1 MELYERDFF
10 ISEIIYGIKLLEDGD
25 SYIEIHPM
33 TIRQKFIAS
42 KVFMDAYQE
51 ALLNDVK
58 TRKEMVQLLI
68 DEEIWSEEFEKELNE
83 IDKKKEDA
91 KVTIYENFLRPS
103 TREKAREELRS
114 LEARELKLLSIKNA
128 NNHLDCEGIATYTR
142 SIWIIENTA
151 KFEDGTKYDF
161 SSKSVTQLMSKLSS
175 SDLDM
180 DDFRELARNDPW
192 KTMWAIEK
200 SAESIFQ
207 RKISELTDSQK
218 LLATWARIYDSIQES
233 PESPSD
239 DVVEDNDA
247 IDGWFIVQK
256 RKREKEQGKQKLD
269 GLDKKHGNAD
279 EVFVMARS
287 DEERREIVN
296 MNEAHGKGAIKNRL
310 QKMQVKGSKG
320 KGMEYH
326 NFGDVNQ
333 RKMMQAAAM
342 KNSKRR

>member
-10 ISEIIYGIKLLEDGD
+10 ISEIIYGIKLIKDGD

-33 TIRQKFIAS
+33 TIRQKYIAN

-58 TRKEMVQLLI
+58 TRKEMNQLLI
-68 DEEIWSEEFEKELNE
+68 DEGIWSEELEKELKG

-103 TREKAREELRS
+103 TREKTRKHLRE
-114 LEARELKLLSIKNA
+114 LEAREVKLLSIKNA
-128 NNHLDCEGIATYTR
+128 NNHLDCEGIATYTK
-142 SIWIIENTA
+142 SIWTVENTA
-151 KFEDGTKYDF
+151 KFEDGTDYDF
-161 SSKSVTQLMSKLSS
+161 SSKSLTQVMSKLTS

-192 KTMWAIEK
+192 KTMWSIDK
-200 SAESIFQ
+200 NPESIFQ
-207 RKISELTDSQK
+207 RKISELTDAQK
-218 LLATWARIYDSIQES
+218 LLTTWARIYDSIQES

-239 DVVEDNDA
+239 DIVQDNDA
-247 IDGWFIVQK
+247 IDGWFTVQK
-256 RKREKEQGKQKLD
+256 RKRDKEQSKQKLD
-269 GLDKKHGNAD
+269 CLDRKHGNAD

-287 DEERREIVN
+287 EEERREIVN

-342 KNSKRR
+342 KNSKRK